1 MSIAKALVL
10 VTHGTEAIETVTTV
24 DLLRRAGLNV
34 TLGAMGLKGRDVVE
48 LTSGVQ
54 LTPDQILDQ
63 SHPNPNASPRG
74 HAPTAEM
81 DRFDAIIMP
90 GGLKGAQAFC
100 ANRTATSLLKS
111 YYDQGKLVAA
121 ICAAPT
127 IIKAAGIGLDSAGR
141 SSSAQ
146 TTGDE
151 ATRGPLCL
159 TSYPS
164 LKSEFDGLYKYC
176 DDKAVVV
183 DGNLITSRGPHTA
196 FQFALAI
203 IKYLASEE
211 IADNVA
217 SQVLFNT
224 YQ

>member
-127 IIKAAGIGLDSAGR
+127 IIKAAGIG
-141 SSSAQ
+141 
-146 TTGDE
+146 
-151 ATRGPLCL
+151 GPLCL